1 MISLW
6 GWKEGPEYE
15 TKNYVFFS
23 PVLTCFPF
31 ACMSFHIAT
40 VSVGE
45 ATLKSQLWNL
55 PIASL
60 EDTELQQS
68 YSREMSALVI

>member
-6 GWKEGPEYE
+6 GRKEGPEYE
-15 TKNYVFFS
+15 TKNYVFFP

-45 ATLKSQLWNL
+45 ATLKS
-55 PIASL
+55 
-60 EDTELQQS
+60 
-68 YSREMSALVI
+68 